1 MDAKVLVLGLDGATP
16 ELLERWVEEGDD
28 SPGRYATG
36 LLRKLAPPEPSVRG
50 QGCLMRHCGLCPTQ
64 CHTRNY
70 ASVR

>member
-50 QGCLMRHCGLCPTQ
+50 QG
-64 CHTRNY
+64 Y
-70 ASVR
+70 